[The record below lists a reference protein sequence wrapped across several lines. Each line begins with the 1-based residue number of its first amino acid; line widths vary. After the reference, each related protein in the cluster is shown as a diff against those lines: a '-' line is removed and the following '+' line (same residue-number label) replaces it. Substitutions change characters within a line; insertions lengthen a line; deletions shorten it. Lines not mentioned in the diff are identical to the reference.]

1 MKALFRRFAERV
13 ALIVGT
19 PWAFIVALTIIGV
32 WGVSGPL
39 FSFSTHWQ
47 LVVNSFTTIGTFLMV
62 FIIQNTQN
70 RDFKAIQIKLDAL
83 LHASPATPPGL
94 VNLHNLSDNEHQA
107 CRHAESRH
115 MRTFKPPMKL
125 KTNLRL
131 GGIRIASPM
140 VTKIAHTL
148 TMQSPVLHPLESPIF
163 VLHCPPRLSALLHA
177 RLLLDYVHLLSVIR
191 ETPACGRCGCAWK
204 RNAHQ
209 CRQ

>member
-94 VNLHNLSDNEHQA
+94 VNLHNLPTPTCCVSNRRLRASEDN
-107 CRHAESRH
+107 RTW
-115 MRTFKPPMKL
+115 MRSCTHSLSPVG
-125 KTNLRL
+125 KTN
-131 GGIRIASPM
+131 RI
-140 VTKIAHTL
+140 K
-148 TMQSPVLHPLESPIF
+148 
-163 VLHCPPRLSALLHA
+163 PR
-177 RLLLDYVHLLSVIR
+177 VV
-191 ETPACGRCGCAWK
+191 P
-204 RNAHQ
+204 
-209 CRQ
+209 